1 MNKLY
6 TMGYQGMR
14 GVYNLLEFAIP
25 LDATIVDIRYQPWSQ
40 NEEWTKATLLQRLC
54 DLQFGSLKCRYVHI
68 KELGNLNYKTGG
80 PIEIWL
86 PEVGMARLD
95 EQLKAKPCILLCR
108 CPDVEQ
114 CHRKVVA
121 DLAVKWLGVSVEHL
135 TNKTPMAGVVGGA
148 RPDRVIQFPT
158 KASARVGK
166 EVAKVEETSQSNQ
179 MSLW

>member
-40 NEEWTKATLLQRLC
+40 NEEWTQQTLLQRLC
-54 DLQFGSLKCRYVHI
+54 DLQFGGLKCRYVHI

-108 CPDVEQ
+108 CPDVG
-114 CHRKVVA
+114 CHRFVVA
-121 DLAVKWLGVSVEHL
+121 DLAVKWLGASVEHL

-158 KASARVGK
+158 RASARAA
-166 EVAKVEETSQSNQ
+166 AKAMVELERTGQGQ